1 MNHAILGTVSL
12 IVVFALVMINSA
24 PIVHAQS
31 TFPVPPPPT
40 SQIIQQPGTTF
51 AQPCVNNGTNVIESG
66 KQILNQENQCNGTR
80 VTQPPTSNG
89 QPIANAGPS
98 QTVPSASIVTL
109 DGTASFA
116 QNGAAITSF
125 LWNQISGP
133 AVALTQATTARP
145 TFTAPTVN
153 SPTTTTVSFN
163 LVVTD
168 SNGLVSAP
176 SSVTITVTPQL

>member
-1 MNHAILGTVSL
+1 MNHAILGTTSL
-12 IVVFALVMINSA
+12 IVVFTLFTINSP

-31 TFPVPPPPT
+31 TFPVAAPPPT
-40 SQIIQQPGTTF
+40 SQIIK
-51 AQPCVNNGTNVIESG
+51 QPCVIESG

-80 VTQPPTSNG
+80 VTQPRTSNG

-109 DGTASFA
+109 NGTASFA
-116 QNGAAITSF
+116 TTSGATIVSYSWVQTSGTSVTLNG
-125 LWNQISGP
+125 
-133 AVALTQATTARP
+133 ATTANP
-145 TFTAPTVN
+145 TFTAPIVN
-153 SPTTTTVSFN
+153 RTTTTTLSFN

-176 SSVTITVTPQL
+176 SSVTITVVPQ

>member
-1 MNHAILGTVSL
+1 MNHAILGTISL

-80 VTQPPTSNG
+80 VTQPPPQQG
-89 QPIANAGPS
+89 GPIANAGPNQVVS
-98 QTVPSASIVTL
+98 QGSLVTL
-109 DGTASFA
+109 DGTGSFA
-116 QNGAAITSF
+116 QNGANAASRSD
-125 LWNQISGP
+125 N
-133 AVALTQATTARP
+133 
-145 TFTAPTVN
+145 
-153 SPTTTTVSFN
+153 
-163 LVVTD
+163 
-168 SNGLVSAP
+168 
-176 SSVTITVTPQL
+176 